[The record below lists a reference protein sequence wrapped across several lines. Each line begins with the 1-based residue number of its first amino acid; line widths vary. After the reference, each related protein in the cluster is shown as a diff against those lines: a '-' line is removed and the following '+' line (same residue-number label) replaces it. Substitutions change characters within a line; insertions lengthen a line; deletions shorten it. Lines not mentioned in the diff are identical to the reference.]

1 MGCVYSK
8 RFVRT
13 TSFHE
18 NLKRP
23 FPPVTAIPILDD
35 LVLANSHEFVALIC
49 KANKLAKKL
58 PAPSEPENVLPFM
71 RKDSE
76 GERLMSGN
84 HVRMNSDLQ
93 SESSL
98 KEEKSEKYEV
108 AEGEPEEHKPTEKD
122 RTEIINTWELM
133 EGLDDGETY
142 HVSQKIE
149 RDSDSLSAN
158 SSDIREELIYK
169 SALAR
174 ISRSNSPDN
183 FHTVEEYDAF
193 LARRKRPLWDRN
205 SKRYLYYLGHEHTET
220 INEFSS
226 SSLFRLYSCPP
237 LSLSERNMTPVVIDW
252 KEDSEDDDDFS
263 FEFAVLQPSFEVSD
277 TKNDVNSYKYIPQT
291 ASENNSS
298 AENDAITQ
306 TASEN
311 NSSKENIGIAQ
322 TVSENNSGEENNGIA
337 QTISE
342 NSGSQ
347 ENSHSVEMNI
357 GNTDMAEGNLEE
369 VQSTE
374 SNSGKKR
381 MHVRAKLNDLGGVII
396 PSTPEF
402 SAVGSLKEWLTSGG
416 NLYSP
421 GVSTGLPFGYSEFG
435 DKWSKINGAGN
446 SGQPSSDGAKMET
459 DYSPVLNNDDKLAN
473 DAESSVCSDSGV
485 SAIENKQ
492 WDCPL
497 FDPELLASFEKALE
511 QLSEEEQYL
520 LRQIDEDS
528 SLLCMKSCA
537 KDNEDDLQDS
547 SRTEDTQRQS
557 THLSN
562 DGEYSTQ
569 DPRIL
574 ENFCQQFCDTPRV

>member
-1 MGCVYSK
+1 MGCVSSK
-8 RFVRT
+8 RFLRT
-13 TSFHE
+13 TSFQE

-49 KANKLAKKL
+49 KANKLSKKL
-58 PAPSEPENVLPFM
+58 PAPSEPEIVLPFM

-76 GERLMSGN
+76 GEMLMSEN

-98 KEEKSEKYEV
+98 KEEKSEKPEA
-108 AEGEPEEHKPTEKD
+108 AEGESEEHKPTEKD

-133 EGLDDGETY
+133 EGLDDGEMY
-142 HVSQKIE
+142 HVSKKIE
-149 RDSDSLSAN
+149 LDSDSPSAN
-158 SSDIREELIYK
+158 SSDICEDIYK
-169 SALAR
+169 SSGAR
-174 ISRSNSPDN
+174 ISRSDSLEN

-193 LARRKRPLWDRN
+193 LARRKRLLWDRN
-205 SKRYLYYLGHEHTET
+205 SKRHLYYLGHEHIET

-237 LSLSERNMTPVVIDW
+237 LSLSERNMIPVVIDW
-252 KEDSEDDDDFS
+252 EEESEDDDDCS

-277 TKNDVNSYKYIPQT
+277 TKNDVNSYIPQT

-298 AENDAITQ
+298 EENDAITQ
-306 TASEN
+306 TVS
-311 NSSKENIGIAQ
+311 ENIGIAL
-322 TVSENNSGEENNGIA
+322 TVSENNGIA
-337 QTISE
+337 QTVSE

-347 ENSHSVEMNI
+347 ENSQSVETNI
-357 GNTDMAEGNLEE
+357 GNTDMADGNLEE
-369 VQSTE
+369 DQFTE
-374 SNSGKKR
+374 TNSGKKR
-381 MHVRAKLNDLGGVII
+381 MHVRAKLNDLGSITI
-396 PSTPEF
+396 PSIPEF
-402 SAVGSLKEWLTSGG
+402 SAIGSLKEWLTGG
-416 NLYSP
+416 GHLYSP

-435 DKWSKINGAGN
+435 DKWSKTNGAGN
-446 SGQPSSDGAKMET
+446 SDQPSSDRVKMET
-459 DYSPVLNNDDKLAN
+459 DYSLVLNNDDKLAN
-473 DAESSVCSDSGV
+473 DGESSVCSDSGV

-492 WDCPL
+492 WDYPL

-520 LRQIDEDS
+520 LTQMDEDS
-528 SLLCMKSCA
+528 NLLYRKSSA

-557 THLSN
+557 ALLSN
-562 DGEYSTQ
+562 DGDFSTQ
-569 DPRIL
+569 DPSIS
-574 ENFCQQFCDTPRV
+574 ENF